1 MSLINRQNQNLNL
14 PYVIETPS
22 SIYIMG
28 QEHDPA
34 TLTPIFGRNFMPFA
48 SSRNANGTIFTKYSG
63 TLQGPESYRDRAYD
77 RQAMGLENLN
87 RGMKDLPLYRWSD
100 GFNYYVMEYGGF
112 RQWRLNP
119 SNQNLTYALVSK
131 NDATT
136 DRNSFRADETW
147 VIDEDSTSVILMNAS
162 LRTDYWRRSSLFIK
176 FTKSTNVTVGSA
188 DGLIQDNYAFYCYI
202 GRSSTRTFA
211 YSNSDTYQRR
221 SVLYMLNKSTFTST
235 NVYQF
240 NHSGSETTIPSE
252 TFPIANSSSSL
263 VFYHTALFPSGVPVG
278 ASTARHGIRRVI
290 FNVNGGF
297 ASGSATATA
306 YGTPCTIDYSASG
319 SLTPSALWPNS
330 WSTTEYADL
339 RRRTKLFLN
348 TQSSSK
354 FLINFSCTP
363 YGYEDSD
370 KQYYNAHVFEISN
383 TNSANLTYRS
393 RVNTYTELGGEAR
406 EIISLGVNNDRFL
419 VVTTNNMGIYTFTPS
434 TKTLALTQTIAGEFR
449 SYGVD
454 SYGRLWGSTYNWDLY
469 CFTLDSPV
477 RVNITSQSSS
487 YTYNG
492 STINSQVY
500 AEARNYLGNR
510 VSVPVRLTIEGNSAL
525 FTSNGLSYR
534 DINTS
539 TSGSLT
545 VPIQIVNGGFTRIV
559 ASTNF

>member
-63 TLQGPESYRDRAYD
+63 TLQGPESYRDRTYD

>member
-136 DRNSFRADETW
+136 DRNTYRADETW

-434 TKTLALTQTIAGEFR
+434 TKTLALTQTIDGEFR

>member
-136 DRNSFRADETW
+136 DRNTYRADETW

>member
-1 MSLINRQNQNLNL
+1 
-14 PYVIETPS
+14 
-22 SIYIMG
+22 MG

>member
-1 MSLINRQNQNLNL
+1 
-14 PYVIETPS
+14 
-22 SIYIMG
+22 
-28 QEHDPA
+28 
-34 TLTPIFGRNFMPFA
+34 
-48 SSRNANGTIFTKYSG
+48 
-63 TLQGPESYRDRAYD
+63 
-77 RQAMGLENLN
+77 
-87 RGMKDLPLYRWSD
+87 
-100 GFNYYVMEYGGF
+100 
-112 RQWRLNP
+112 
-119 SNQNLTYALVSK
+119 
-131 NDATT
+131 
-136 DRNSFRADETW
+136 
-147 VIDEDSTSVILMNAS
+147 
-162 LRTDYWRRSSLFIK
+162 
-176 FTKSTNVTVGSA
+176 
-188 DGLIQDNYAFYCYI
+188 
-202 GRSSTRTFA
+202 
-211 YSNSDTYQRR
+211 
-221 SVLYMLNKSTFTST
+221 MLNKSTFTST

-297 ASGSATATA
+297 ASGSASATA

-330 WSTTEYADL
+330 WSTTQYADL

-354 FLINFSCTP
+354 FLINFSSTP

>member
-136 DRNSFRADETW
+136 DRNTYRADETW

-162 LRTDYWRRSSLFIK
+162 LRTDYWRRSSLFMK

-434 TKTLALTQTIAGEFR
+434 TKTLALTQTIDGEFR